1 MARVAS
7 PAAVPPDTLDR
18 MHTPLNPTLMLRH
31 HRQWLDSAGNPLTDR
46 DLAIRMDEWRQKVDR
61 LWKPALELDQRRAKS

>member
-7 PAAVPPDTLDR
+7 PAAVPSDTPV
-18 MHTPLNPTLMLRH
+18 HAPINPTLMLRH

-46 DLAIRMDEWRQKVDR
+46 DLAFRMDEWRQKVDR
-61 LWKPALELDQRRAKS
+61 LWKPALERYERRANS